1 MRSDESAI
9 VTQNLCVTMTS
20 CYRCESSLA
29 VIHDSVNGCYVCTN
43 CGFVTET
50 SSLIHELNPDNDQH
64 TDKITAKILENQE
77 ELSRIQLVTKKMI
90 EIISSIK
97 SSSHIDEDSI
107 RNLVSHY
114 ENSELSSRM
123 LAVALIV
130 KFDIA
135 SITDVRQNQDIQ
147 SCQIKKAINA
157 LEE

>member
-1 MRSDESAI
+1 
-9 VTQNLCVTMTS
+9 MTS

-64 TDKITAKILENQE
+64 TDKITAKILEKQE
-77 ELSRIQLVTKKMI
+77 ELSRTQLVTKKMI

-97 SSSHIDEDSI
+97 SSSPHIDEDSI
-107 RNLVSHY
+107 RNLVLHY

-135 SITDVRQNQDIQ
+135 SITDVRKNQDIQ
-147 SCQIKKAINA
+147 SCQIKRAINA
-157 LEE
+157 LEK